1 MTETVICYTCPSC
14 GASCSPKVERCEYCS
29 AYLIHLTPLERIG
42 GEDAPGGYFRSLA
55 WLYRVA
61 AMAGVAGAIYLYAVD
76 FDSFS
81 ETELVQLSPL
91 WFLALHFGI
100 SGLHAERAIHAILS
114 GRAGSFAEGLN
125 VSLKEVSPVHLVLV
139 FIVFTPPFLFFRL
152 DKLTSPLLVST
163 ATTAIWAAI
172 LYLFFLG
179 VFPSL

>member
-1 MTETVICYTCPSC
+1 MSKLRDFEI
-14 GASCSPKVERCEYCS
+14 
-29 AYLIHLTPLERIG
+29 LHRIG
-42 GEDAPGGYFRSLA
+42 AGSFGTVFSARRKKTGKMYVMKKIQLEGTTREEKSSAVKEVKLLASLRSK
-55 WLYRVA
+55 YV
-61 AMAGVAGAIYLYAVD
+61 VQY